1 MKKFFQIVDN
11 KIRLILAEIL
21 GWRSLHV
28 LLTMHCS
35 IYLHPKWL
43 ELVRQWEGWINSSVQ
58 KFGVG
63 LFKKKTKNYSNIVKY
78 YYYNNYIN

>member
-1 MKKFFQIVDN
+1 MKHFFQIVDN

-43 ELVRQWEGWINSSVQ
+43 ELVRQ
-58 KFGVG
+58 
-63 LFKKKTKNYSNIVKY
+63 
-78 YYYNNYIN
+78 